1 MIPLAAA
8 RDRRSGDVD
17 ERLQPV
23 VDLVGRIVR
32 TEGVQ
37 GAAIAVISRGKLAV
51 EHYEGIAGPGHE
63 ASATTLWPLAS
74 ISKLYT
80 AAMLVRLI
88 ELGELTL
95 STRVQVVL
103 QRMTGEGR
111 ERISLRQLLTHTSGL
126 IYESPEMPKL
136 MERLTPLSQI
146 VDEAYGRPL
155 AYSPGTDQLYSD
167 LGFALAGRVASV
179 AMQEEL
185 DNLIRELVLVPAG
198 LSDTYFPPDPS
209 LDSRIAYV
217 TGPFA
222 EGTPGAM
229 YNSAYARALAHPAF
243 GAFATLRDLLAFGLL
258 FTPYAQRHLFSSA
271 ALRSMTSD
279 QTGGDFPG
287 ERVMPIAG
295 VIHPWGLGFM
305 LKGRAGTPELV
316 SPDSFGH
323 AGATGCILWV
333 DPIQDAVVAFVSNR
347 HYNLDPDGFFA
358 RLDRVVNVTMACLSR
373 EPRAVSPQDRAYS

>member
-1 MIPLAAA
+1 M
-8 RDRRSGDVD
+8 RTKGGDVAD

-23 VDLVGRIVR
+23 VDLVGRMVR

-37 GAAIAVISRGKLAV
+37 GAAVAVVSRGKLAL
-51 EHYEGIAGPGHE
+51 EHYEGLAGPGHPT
-63 ASATTLWPLAS
+63 AADTLWPLAS

-80 AAMLVRLI
+80 AAMIVRLI

-95 STRVQVVL
+95 STRVQTIL
-103 QRMTGEGR
+103 PRMKGDGR
-111 ERISLRQLLTHTSGL
+111 ERISVRQLLTHTSGL

-136 MERLTPLSQI
+136 MEKQTPLSQI
-146 VDEAYGRPL
+146 VDEVYERPL

-167 LGFALAGRVASV
+167 LGFAVLGRVGSV
-179 AMQEEL
+179 AAQEEF
-185 DNLIRELVLVPAG
+185 DNLIRQLVLEPAG
-198 LSDTYFPPDPS
+198 LEDTHFPPDPA
-209 LDSRIAYV
+209 LDDRIAYV

-243 GAFATLRDLLAFGLL
+243 GTVATLRDLLAFGLL
-258 FTPYAQRHLFSSA
+258 FTPYSQRHLFSEA
-271 ALRSMTSD
+271 ALRTMTSD

-287 ERVMPIAG
+287 ERVMPVAG
-295 VIHPWGLGFM
+295 VIHPWGLGFF
-305 LKGRAGTPELV
+305 LKGKAGTPEFV

-323 AGATGCILWV
+323 AGASGCILWI

-373 EPRAVSPQDRAYS
+373 G